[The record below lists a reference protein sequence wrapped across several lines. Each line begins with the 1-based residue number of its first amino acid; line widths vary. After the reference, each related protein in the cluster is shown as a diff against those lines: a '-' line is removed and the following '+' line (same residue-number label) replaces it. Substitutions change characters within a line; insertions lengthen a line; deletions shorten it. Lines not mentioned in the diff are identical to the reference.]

1 MDLRSHRSRSRPT
14 SAAGTERDEGLDG
27 RAAGAPAPPLC
38 VLFQY
43 HQGIAG
49 TLVLRA
55 GYFELWTEENT
66 GKLYGVQVEVETSRL
81 RDRNVFAAGRTASEV
96 CHRALRSSR
105 RNLHVTGFGS
115 ANHGCTSRAIL
126 LSTALVQV
134 MDHKGK
140 PHTAR
145 VLLDNGSTANLISED
160 VVHLSFSI
168 LLKCL
173 TQRLLF
179 KKRASIKAKL
189 TQFSSYLEISRSCE
203 KLSEV
208 QLVEVEYRL
217 NIFENLYEKYDT
229 LQNQLEELADEPS
242 EQYAEREQFESQFAN
257 LVASARQLL
266 HSTRNINVSSLQR
279 FRRIEYLKQH
289 FWVRFSHEYVVWL
302 QERTKWRRSSG
313 ELKEGTLVV
322 IKDKSS
328 PPLMWLLGRI
338 IRVLPGRDGVARVAD
353 IRTRKG
359 VIRRA
364 FNTICALPIS
374 SVEKILQPGQYV
386 E

>member
-1 MDLRSHRSRSRPT
+1 MAT
-14 SAAGTERDEGLDG
+14 
-27 RAAGAPAPPLC
+27 
-38 VLFQY
+38 
-43 HQGIAG
+43 
-49 TLVLRA
+49 
-55 GYFELWTEENT
+55 
-66 GKLYGVQVEVETSRL
+66 
-81 RDRNVFAAGRTASEV
+81 
-96 CHRALRSSR
+96 
-105 RNLHVTGFGS
+105 
-115 ANHGCTSRAIL
+115 
-126 LSTALVQV
+126 
-134 MDHKGK
+134 
-140 PHTAR
+140 
-145 VLLDNGSTANLISED
+145 
-160 VVHLSFSI
+160 
-168 LLKCL
+168 CL
-173 TQRLLF
+173 TQIEAVLNSRPLTPLF
-179 KKRASIKAKL
+179 NDPTDL
-189 TQFSSYLEISRSCE
+189 TPLTPAHFLIGRS
-203 KLSEV
+203 LIMLPHPQIQS
-208 QLVEVEYRL
+208 
-217 NIFENLYEKYDT
+217 
-229 LQNQLEELADEPS
+229 
-242 EQYAEREQFESQFAN
+242 
-257 LVASARQLL
+257 
-266 HSTRNINVSSLQR
+266 INVSSLQR